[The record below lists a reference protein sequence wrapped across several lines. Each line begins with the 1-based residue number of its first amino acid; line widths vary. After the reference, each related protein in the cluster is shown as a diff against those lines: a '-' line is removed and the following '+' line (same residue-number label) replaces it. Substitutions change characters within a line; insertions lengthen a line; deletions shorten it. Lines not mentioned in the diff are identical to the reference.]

1 MVTNT
6 RPNSPRTVP
15 IAATTVVDS
24 SPVFGNSPSL
34 GVSGVGGVTGGVG
47 GVTGGVGGVT
57 GGVGGVTG
65 GIGGVTGGVGGVTG
79 GVGGVTGGVGGV
91 TGGVGGVTGGV
102 GGVTGGVGGVTGGVG
117 GVTGGVGGV
126 TLLLNSVSSGIC
138 VVKVNTFPSLVTVTF
153 TVATIPSYSIPV
165 SVPFTSST

>member
-102 GGVTGGVGGVTGGVG
+102 GGVTGGVGGVT
-117 GVTGGVGGV
+117 
-126 TLLLNSVSSGIC
+126 LLLNSVSSGIC

>member
-1 MVTNT
+1 MVTNA
-6 RPNSPRTVP
+6 RPNSPRTAP
-15 IAATTVVDS
+15 IAATTVVDF

-57 GGVGGVTG
+57 GGV
-65 GIGGVTGGVGGVTG
+65 GGVTGGVGGVTG

-138 VVKVNTFPSLVTVTF
+138 VVRVNTFPSLVTVTF

-165 SVPFTSST
+165 SVPFISST